1 MDRTLNRGVRSDG
14 KLRTQFGRDANWTP
28 GLRIDGTPERARLR
42 QELAITFA
50 PDFGEPFERESSGFA
65 DPCAKRDFVAERGG
79 RFVIDLMAQHDPADR
94 FLSVRTGDCS
104 SARLQYTLSSS
115 GARWRLFRLAT
126 QAPGQVAGHHV
137 SDHGK
142 QHKEYGDPKNPTVVH
157 SLPARAMGMIAMVL
171 MIVFCLM
178 HKFLAFNHLPRRGV
192 SLPSYR

>member
-1 MDRTLNRGVRSDG
+1 MDGTLNRGVRSDG

-104 SARLQYTLSSS
+104 PVRDRNILDPPQVNDVVNVFLLVDVAWQNRNGHFES
-115 GARWRLFRLAT
+115 G
-126 QAPGQVAGHHV
+126 GG
-137 SDHGK
+137 
-142 QHKEYGDPKNPTVVH
+142 VH
-157 SLPARAMGMIAMVL
+157 FASRD
-171 MIVFCLM
+171 
-178 HKFLAFNHLPRRGV
+178 
-192 SLPSYR
+192 

>member
-65 DPCAKRDFVAERGG
+65 DPCAKRDFVAVRGG

-94 FLSVRTGDCS
+94 FLRVRTGDGSPVPDCNI
-104 SARLQYTLSSS
+104 LYLP
-115 GARWRLFRLAT
+115 GARAGGSFSWR
-126 QAPGQVAGHHV
+126 
-137 SDHGK
+137 
-142 QHKEYGDPKNPTVVH
+142 
-157 SLPARAMGMIAMVL
+157 
-171 MIVFCLM
+171 
-178 HKFLAFNHLPRRGV
+178 RRPQDKSPV
-192 SLPSYR
+192 IT